1 MCIFFEQSNMSVEMG
16 SNDGRVTSGGETVA
30 AVDEVDGR
38 PHLVVADITRDEAW
52 LAVPESAGVELD
64 AWA

>member
-1 MCIFFEQSNMSVEMG
+1 MCVFAEQPNMSVEAESQG
-16 SNDGRVTSGGETVA
+16 GRAVSGAETVA

-38 PHLVVADITRDEAW
+38 PHLVVADITRDDAW
-52 LAVPESAGVELD
+52 VAMTEPAAVELD

>member
-1 MCIFFEQSNMSVEMG
+1 MSVFDEQPNMSVEMG
-16 SNDGRVTSGGETVA
+16 SHDGRAASGAETVA

-38 PHLVVADITRDEAW
+38 PHLVVADITRDDAW
-52 LAVPESAGVELD
+52 VAMAEPASVDLD

>member
-1 MCIFFEQSNMSVEMG
+1 MSVEAR
-16 SNDGRVTSGGETVA
+16 SNDGRAVRGGETVA